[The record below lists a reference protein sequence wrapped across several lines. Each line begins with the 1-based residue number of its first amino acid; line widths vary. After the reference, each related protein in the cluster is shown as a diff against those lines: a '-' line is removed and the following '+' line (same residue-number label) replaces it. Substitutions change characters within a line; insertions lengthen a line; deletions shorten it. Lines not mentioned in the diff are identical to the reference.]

1 MEALLHVIHESD
13 IAVCVGAVDVWEF
26 DGGTG
31 MAAIED
37 DEEGAAGGE
46 FGDEMPMEGVAVY
59 LAVLEVV
66 DGDDGVVEAAVSI
79 AVWVFDLAAVARVVQ
94 EALGVGFGD

>member
-1 MEALLHVIHESD
+1 MEALLYVIHESY
-13 IAVCVGAVDVWEF
+13 IAVCIGAIDVREF

-31 MAAIED
+31 MAAIKD
-37 DEEGAAGGE
+37 DEEGAAGGK

-59 LAVLEVV
+59 LALLEVV
-66 DGDDGVVEAAVSI
+66 DGDDGIVEAAVSV
-79 AVWVFDLAAVARVVQ
+79 AVWVFDLPAVAGVVQ